1 MDNCDDNRAK
11 QRKLSSNNNR
21 YNINE
26 FTNQACHSNN
36 EILYAPT
43 ESNWNMKRK
52 RLLSGISYQK
62 NNQNKFGFPQVY
74 TSGCSHNTANL
85 YLNKKNFSFKK
96 KPITS
101 KNNYYDKEK
110 LYQNMMKLQ
119 TSLNI
124 LNQKY
129 QKQKMENDKQAREI
143 ERQNKFLNYLN
154 DKNLK
159 KMELYAKNNIYGN
172 EYYDNREYDEMKE
185 DENTANK
192 KEREDLIKNLTKSN
206 EYEYESKRFVK
217 LNEEKYNLNSL
228 NNKKI
233 TFNALKA
240 LYNELYNEYKER
252 DKLLTKNE
260 KEKEKYAKENDML
273 KVANETLISNLKKQM
288 KRLEVENDKKELQIK
303 ELKKNIKC
311 SRYTEL
317 LKENEVLNFEMEK
330 LKNKLNDALK
340 LINDYKKQEE
350 EIKKLYEV
358 IKKKDF
364 KIKALELELITLS
377 NNSDE
382 TTKKLQDE
390 IIIKDKLLKK
400 QERDMKRNAFEKYAL
415 MQGQNLEDINK
426 NNATTLTENKYISK
440 SLDINTNDII
450 AKMPELYQ
458 LYIEMKHKEIK
469 TSKNFIN
476 EILKKIS
483 DVININDA
491 KIIYIDLLLKYF
503 NIDNLDIESKNI
515 IVNLAD
521 KEFTNNRS
529 INEIKNKHIKIFDK
543 LFNKNVDYKMN
554 LEIIKKYI
562 DKNNLEEF
570 INRTLMELDKQKLG
584 YITFKEMKNVIIE
597 AGLNDFQEDILLL
610 TKSEIFNR
618 CNYYNLLVLFNSN
631 NNIDINNYAQVNNN
645 KINNNSN
652 NDNNND
658 NDNDNNDE
666 NNGIHDIN
674 NANNNDDQ
682 HTNENNEIKN
692 DSKNN
697 LVNDNN
703 NQNNENNVD
712 IVDNNNKNEN
722 ENDENNNVEN
732 NNNENNNIE
741 NNNIDNNNEN
751 NENNNNEVKDEN
763 NNNKEK
769 NENENPTENEL
780 EKKLKKF
787 VHIIKNEGA
796 SPHNYIS
803 HLKEPI
809 VINNS
814 PIDAINIL
822 KLKEFLESKKI
833 ELKED
838 EINILQNIYKIK
850 EINEEKQNDYK
861 DFINYDAF
869 SQKLLNIIQNLTD
882 NDEDFFKNIPVMEIG
897 GME

>member
-1 MDNCDDNRAK
+1 MDSYDNNRIK

-21 YNINE
+21 YIFNDI
-26 FTNQACHSNN
+26 TNQACQSNN
-36 EILYAPT
+36 ELLYTPT

-52 RLLSGISYQK
+52 RILSGISYQK
-62 NNQNKFGFPQVY
+62 NNQNRFGFPQVY
-74 TSGCSHNTANL
+74 TSGCPHNTANL

-96 KPITS
+96 KPVTK

-143 ERQNKFLNYLN
+143 ERQNKFLNYIN
-154 DKNLK
+154 EKNLK
-159 KMELYAKNNIYGN
+159 QLDIYSKNNIYGN
-172 EYYDNREYDEMKE
+172 EYYGLDNNYNNKEYDEIKE
-185 DENTANK
+185 DENMANK

-206 EYEYESKRFVK
+206 DLEYESRKFVK
-217 LNEEKYNLNSL
+217 LNEEKYNLNTAGGGS
-228 NNKKI
+228 KKI
-233 TFNALKA
+233 SYNALRE
-240 LYNELYNEYKER
+240 LYNELYNECKDR
-252 DKLLTKNE
+252 DKLLVKSE
-260 KEKEKYAKENDML
+260 KEKEKYVKENDIL

-288 KRLEVENDKKELQIK
+288 KRLEAENDKKELKIK

-317 LKENEVLNFEMEK
+317 LKENEVLNFEMDK

-415 MQGQNLEDINK
+415 MQGQNLEDIN
-426 NNATTLTENKYISK
+426 NNNTNISENKYTNR
-440 SLDINTNDII
+440 SLDININDISN
-450 AKMPELYQ
+450 KLPELYQ

-469 TSKNFIN
+469 SSKNFVN

-503 NIDNLDIESKNI
+503 NIDNSDDKSKEV

-521 KEFTNNRS
+521 KEFISNKS
-529 INEIKNKHIKIFDK
+529 IHEIKNKHIKILDK
-543 LFNKNVDYKMN
+543 LFSKSTENQKN
-554 LEIIKKYI
+554 LEIIKRFI

-570 INRTLMELDKQKLG
+570 INRTLMETDKDKLG
-584 YITFKEMKNVIIE
+584 YVTFKEMKNLINE
-597 AGLNDFQEDILLL
+597 AGLTDFQEDILLL

-618 CNYYNLLVLFNSN
+618 CDYYNLLVLFNSN
-631 NNIDINNYAQVNNN
+631 NNIDINNYAQVEKNIFDNNKDNMDNIDNNN
-645 KINNNSN
+645 NDENMGINDIN
-652 NDNNND
+652 NDNNN
-658 NDNDNNDE
+658 NN
-666 NNGIHDIN
+666 
-674 NANNNDDQ
+674 
-682 HTNENNEIKN
+682 
-692 DSKNN
+692 
-697 LVNDNN
+697 VYNDNN
-703 NQNNENNVD
+703 NNNINNIDNKENNINEN
-712 IVDNNNKNEN
+712 
-722 ENDENNNVEN
+722 
-732 NNNENNNIE
+732 NNNIE
-741 NNNIDNNNEN
+741 NNNVDNNKIENNEINNNNNNINDKNNNDKEKNENNENYEKNENNEN
-751 NENNNNEVKDEN
+751 NENIN
-763 NNNKEK
+763 
-769 NENENPTENEL
+769 NENPTMNEL
-780 EKKLKKF
+780 EKKLKIF
-787 VHIIKNEGA
+787 VHNIKKEGA

-803 HLKEPI
+803 HLKESI
-809 VINNS
+809 NINNNSIDVINTE
-814 PIDAINIL
+814 
-822 KLKEFLESKKI
+822 KLKEFLKSKNI

-838 EINILQNIYKIK
+838 EINLLQNIFKINDENAEENNYK
-850 EINEEKQNDYK
+850 EY
-861 DFINYDAF
+861 INYNMF
-869 SQKLLNIIQNLTD
+869 GQKLLSIIQNLSD
-882 NDEDFFKNIPVMEIG
+882 NDEDFLENIPVMDIG
-897 GME
+897 IE